1 MMKEAAVMLVLFAA
15 AVRDARVR
23 TIPNAFCVCV
33 LACCLVPPV
42 RFCPLGILAALP
54 LFAAGMTCGGIGGGD
69 IKLILAL
76 GAVLGLWTTIY
87 ATVIAMALLVAFHG
101 LRRAFGREGAS
112 YPLVPFL
119 FAGMAAAGLFG

>member
-23 TIPNAFCVCV
+23 TVPDAFCVCA

-42 RFCPLGILAALP
+42 RFCPLGVLAALP
-54 LFAAGMTCGGIGGGD
+54 LFVAGVTCGGIGGGD

-76 GAVLGLWTTIY
+76 GAVLGLRVTIY
-87 ATVIAMALLVAFHG
+87 ATVVAMALLVAFHG
-101 LRRAFGREGAS
+101 LRRALGREGRS

-119 FAGMAAAGLFG
+119 FAGTAAVLFG